1 MSTELLIIVINKEFQ
16 RKDLGSKLIN
26 ESLEDSYFK
35 NFDEITVITLKKILK
50 ILIFTKKI
58 ILNNLKKFMVEF
70 F

>member
-35 NFDEITVITLKKILK
+35 NFDEITVITLKRY
-50 ILIFTKKI
+50 
-58 ILNNLKKFMVEF
+58 
-70 F
+70 